1 MVGAEG
7 VAGDFAVA
15 DGDKN
20 KKKGGERRCH
30 LEEVGLAG
38 EVVGVEDLAE
48 VGVEVLAEVGVE
60 DLAEVGVEVLAEVG
74 LGMACPTVILMGD
87 TDLATH
93 IMVMVHHHPM
103 ATSHGK
109 SV

>member
-1 MVGAEG
+1 MAG
-7 VAGDFAVA
+7 V
-15 DGDKN
+15 
-20 KKKGGERRCH
+20 
-30 LEEVGLAG
+30 
-38 EVVGVEDLAE
+38 VVGVEDLAE
-48 VGVEVLAEVGVE
+48 VGVEVLAG
-60 DLAEVGVEVLAEVG
+60 VGVEVLAGVGVEVGLVGGTPMPGVG